1 MLKHLNNLDPVGIG
15 EGLHHFKESFHLY
28 SLIFIL
34 SNILIGAIFVKKKM
48 YGGRIPAMQ

>member
-1 MLKHLNNLDPVGIG
+1 
-15 EGLHHFKESFHLY
+15 LY

-48 YGGRIPAMQ
+48 YVGRIPVMQWGKEGFKRN